1 MFSQFEAKSNRGLE
15 DVSQWKK
22 NSITRSNYKGPRGF
36 GWKELAK
43 EGEEKT
49 GPPSSHQK
57 RVQQSSF
64 GSVRSV
70 VHYLG
75 SGKRAYRKEES
86 SET

>member
-1 MFSQFEAKSNRGLE
+1 MGAIGDIASTIGRGISNLMHMGGRKVKQVPDLI
-15 DVSQWKK
+15 D
-22 NSITRSNYKGPRGF
+22 
-36 GWKELAK
+36 L
-43 EGEEKT
+43 
-49 GPPSSHQK
+49 K

-75 SGKRAYRKEES
+75 SGKRAYRKEGS